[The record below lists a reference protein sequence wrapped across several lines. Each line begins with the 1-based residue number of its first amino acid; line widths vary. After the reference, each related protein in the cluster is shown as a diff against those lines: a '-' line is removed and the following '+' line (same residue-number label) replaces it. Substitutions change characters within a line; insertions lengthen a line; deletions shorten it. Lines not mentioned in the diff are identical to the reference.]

1 MAQLVKAKRLWA
13 ASRKGDAR
21 AVAAMLGDK
30 RFSVDV
36 NCAIQYGQMDSILHS
51 TVLCHC
57 VTRIDL
63 CTATRSST
71 D

>member
-36 NCAIQYGQMDSILHS
+36 NCAMDRWTVYF
-51 TVLCHC
+51 TVLYC
-57 VTRIDL
+57 VTVSPGYTYIYRDPFL
-63 CTATRSST
+63 H
-71 D
+71 